1 MMDQTLKPREKALR
15 YGMKSLTDDELMAII
30 FGTGTRGENVFDMC
44 RNILRH
50 HGGHVSKIAQ
60 TQPADFVKQHRGIGP
75 AKALTLL
82 AGIELG
88 LRAAADAIKL
98 QDPPIDNARIAYEY
112 MKPHLDG
119 LDHEEFWVLLLRQ
132 NLTPIGEFRIGQGG
146 LSATVVDIKI
156 LMRYALTYSASAMM
170 IFHNHPSGG
179 IKPSGQDTSLTHR
192 IVEAAKL
199 FDIRVIDHIIIG
211 RGKYYSYH
219 DQGII

>member
-1 MMDQTLKPREKALR
+1 MDQNLKPREKALR
-15 YGMKSLTDDELMAII
+15 YGMKALTDDELMAII
-30 FGTGTRGENVFDMC
+30 FGTGTQGENVFDMC
-44 RNILRH
+44 RNILRQH
-50 HGGHVSKIAQ
+50 DGHVSKIAR

-98 QDPPIDNARIAYEY
+98 EDPPINTSDIAYRY
-112 MKPHLDG
+112 MKPHLEG

-146 LSATVVDIKI
+146 LSATVVDLKI

-179 IKPSGQDTSLTHR
+179 LTPSASDNTLTHK
-192 IVEAAKL
+192 IVDAAKL
-199 FDIRVIDHIIIG
+199 FEIRVLDHLIIG
-211 RGKYYSYH
+211 RGKFYSYH